1 MAVEAVASLAHSILA
16 DPTVACRDIRAH
28 AVPII
33 TRPGAAGTVVGVACG
48 ASSLPVNIDDG
59 VWVWV
64 PARDLLTSADAAT
77 VAAAHA
83 AAAWVKRDL
92 SSSTVASGA
101 RRRPFALA
109 VADLLG
115 CGCLASS
122 AARHFGSIKSFN
134 ALRRAYS
141 ALSFV
146 RTDGNL

>member
-109 VADLLG
+109 VADLSFF
-115 CGCLASS
+115 SS
-122 AARHFGSIKSFN
+122 
-134 ALRRAYS
+134 
-141 ALSFV
+141 
-146 RTDGNL
+146 